1 MAAPTA
7 LQFFGKNINL
17 LKLSDLAT
25 ATINMLLTTSTYT
38 PNTTATG
45 HSALADITNEL
56 ANGQG
61 YTTGGVALATPA
73 VAVFSTTGY
82 KFSTGN
88 AAWTASGTGIP
99 AWRFGVIYVV
109 GSLWGIT
116 SPLLGYFTGDGTPAD
131 VPLTAAGNTMTIN
144 VPANGW
150 VTDTR
155 T

>member
-1 MAAPTA
+1 MAAPSA
-7 LQFFGKNINL
+7 FQFYGKNLNV
-17 LKLSDLAT
+17 LKETDLSG

-38 PNTTATG
+38 PTTTNVG

-61 YTTGGVALATPA
+61 YTTGGVALSGPT

-88 AAWTASGTGIP
+88 SLWTASGTGIP
-99 AWRFGVIYVV
+99 AWRYGVLYVV

-116 SPLLGYFTGDGTPAD
+116 SPLLAYFTGDSAPAD
-131 VPLTAAGNTMTIN
+131 IPLTAAGNSLQITC
-144 VPANGW
+144 PANGW
-150 VTDTR
+150 FTLTR